1 LDRFEL
7 RWIDPGEGAALESL
21 REFAR
26 AQPLDR
32 VPLLASLDQPCLAER
47 SRLFEVVRS
56 GRRAA
61 VGARV
66 EGVFPYPSAPIFEV
80 VPGGAAAAATAL
92 EPPFVAYAGERIWS
106 ELAHAGG
113 RALSEELQMA
123 RLVRV
128 PLADRD
134 PRVERL
140 SDYEELARFAE
151 RAISRVHFECGPYF
165 GVRDDT
171 GELTSIGGVQ
181 LVTDTVAQ
189 LGGIATSP
197 EARRQGLARAVVTE
211 LIRTL
216 EEKGRTIV
224 LHVQVDNHAAIRL
237 YAALGFRGRRRIRLY
252 SFQ

>member
-1 LDRFEL
+1 MDRFEL
-7 RWIDPGEGAALESL
+7 RWIDPGDGAALESL

-32 VPLLASLDQPCLAER
+32 APLLASLDQPCLAER
-47 SRLFEVVRS
+47 SRLFEVLRG

-80 VPGGAAAAATAL
+80 VPGAAAAVAAAL
-92 EPPFVAYAGERIWS
+92 ARPFVAYAGERTWS
-106 ELAHAGG
+106 ELVHAGG
-113 RALSEELQMA
+113 RELTEELQMA
-123 RLVRV
+123 RLVRE
-128 PLADRD
+128 PLGDPD

-140 SDYEELARFAE
+140 SDYDELARFSE

-165 GVRDDT
+165 GVRDDS
-171 GELTSIGGVQ
+171 GKLISIGGVQ

-189 LGGIATSP
+189 LGGIATSA
-197 EARRQGLARAVVTE
+197 EARRQGLARAVTSE

-216 EEKGRTIV
+216 EEKGRSIV
-224 LHVQVDNHAAIRL
+224 LHVRVDNHSAIRL

-252 SFQ
+252 QF